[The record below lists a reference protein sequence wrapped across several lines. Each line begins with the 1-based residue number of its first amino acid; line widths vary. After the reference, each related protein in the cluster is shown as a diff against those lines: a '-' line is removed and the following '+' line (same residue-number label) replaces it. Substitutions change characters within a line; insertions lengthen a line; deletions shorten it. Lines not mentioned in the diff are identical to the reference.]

1 MNIKFNL
8 NGNKFLT
15 LTLGLML
22 ADRAF
27 ELITDE
33 QLIHTARILIVR
45 RTVRRTLITGAPSS
59 SATPPGANA
68 RYPGQT
74 SQHIGK

>member
-45 RTVRRTLITGAPSS
+45 RTVRHTLIASAPCH
-59 SATPPGANA
+59 TRRLANA

-74 SQHIGK
+74 SQRIGK